1 MIFVVIIAIVGELV
15 TVVVVAQFYGYMTAL
30 LLAPVGG
37 VFAALAAAVFLSL
50 KVYRRDR
57 R

>member
-1 MIFVVIIAIVGELV
+1 MIFVLIVAIIGELV
-15 TVVVVAQFYGYMTAL
+15 TFVLVAQFYGYLNAL

-50 KVYRRDR
+50 KA
-57 R
+57 

>member
-1 MIFVVIIAIVGELV
+1 MIFVLIIAIIGEIV
-15 TVVVVAQFYGYMTAL
+15 TFVLVAQFYGYLNAL

-50 KVYRRDR
+50 KK
-57 R
+57 